1 MNHIKNFEGFLDEA
15 NNRNRS
21 ITESL
26 PNEPS
31 VIPYQFDDA
40 RGEELYKK
48 YYRADNDKSWK
59 NEDPYERSIKLNVIL
74 KLTGL
79 TVDELQEMADNY
91 GDESWSLS
99 IDTKAKT
106 VTEFTD

>member
-21 ITESL
+21 I
-26 PNEPS
+26 
-31 VIPYQFDDA
+31 A

-48 YYRADNDKSWK
+48 YYRADNDKAWTEK
-59 NEDPYERSIKLNVIL
+59 EDYERSIKLNVIL

-79 TVDELQEMADNY
+79 TLDELQELADNY
-91 GDESWSLS
+91 GDESWGLW
-99 IDTKAKT
+99 IDTRAKT